1 MVLLNTLTLPSNTG
15 INSLEAAAVSG
26 TLRRLREE
34 NIALSLALGSAQ
46 TALNRAHDEMIE
58 KRSMSLK
65 RMEESKADAAVR
77 ISNVEK
83 ELNEARMESRR
94 LARRAKQLEDELRAS
109 ITDLNSAQADVR
121 SLRSEVETAKR
132 EALIV
137 STSVSPRKIA
147 VALVKR
153 WKETTLIDSFTTSP
167 GKIDSNFASSAKIS
181 SRSSLVS
188 ESSSHIPTSRSHIT
202 NTKAFS
208 GLALPLGPS
217 TETSA
222 VKPPQ
227 VSRLLS
233 KWTTSGALATS
244 PDVFSLHSPSSSS
257 SSSSTTT
264 TTTSMVKATALNP
277 SPRSSP
283 LSLSRP
289 PPGLPAPQRIQTPA
303 SGSLRID
310 ASILSP
316 TSSLSL
322 QTQVD
327 LLNAEVEHNG
337 RTIGPLLVQL
347 STVLNDLHKAEAKIA
362 EINSQRLEDQSKAEE
377 SAELISRLERGH
389 CEMLLRVL
397 DAEERANEAEATV
410 KEFQVTASSDF
421 LQNELLRSQSEYS
434 EELANV
440 NAELKK
446 RSESYQELRITN
458 ADLQRMLQEENDI
471 SNELRIALEVSVS
484 KQSNLKGQ
492 LVNVLEKLDDAF
504 AKLAQ
509 TETSRAD
516 DAQHSSNELELASE
530 GRKTMKEILENEA
543 RVHAQEIADAFNKQR
558 LIESKLVDAQSR
570 AERTEKKLFET
581 QAVSDRVFA
590 SVEELQRRLSLAL
603 EELSRRNI
611 LETMRSQITT
621 QAVSETE
628 KLRYELCELT
638 RQSTQEIRILKEDVA
653 RLTEQS
659 RLVQSLEKHLHEAE
673 KQAASSRSDAD
684 IEKSAR
690 LTLASSHE
698 IEIKALKGEVVSLSY
713 DKEKLLINRDEEFQ
727 AFTKSLIASKDEE
740 IRKLISSRD
749 ATINSKEEESRRLYE
764 ALADSAERINVLR
777 KKLSIAEERIQ
788 ELQIIANNQK
798 VNKIESNAG
807 VASGVKLSSSVVSSS
822 DWFSSDQNKK

>member
-1 MVLLNTLTLPSNTG
+1 MATEKMVLSNTG

-147 VALVKR
+147 VALVER

-167 GKIDSNFASSAKIS
+167 GKTDSNFASSAKIS

-188 ESSSHIPTSRSHIT
+188 ESSSHIPTSRSHIS

-257 SSSSTTT
+257 STTTT
-264 TTTSMVKATALNP
+264 TTTSMVKATALNL

-289 PPGLPAPQRIQTPA
+289 PPGLPAQQRIQTPA

-316 TSSLSL
+316 PTSSLSL

-327 LLNAEVEHNG
+327 LLNAEVEQNG

-362 EINSQRLEDQSKAEE
+362 EVNSQRLEDLSKSEE

-389 CEMLLRVL
+389 SEMLLRVL

-446 RSESYQELRITN
+446 RSESYQELQITN
-458 ADLQRMLQEENDI
+458 ADLQRMLQEENEI
-471 SNELRIALEVSVS
+471 SNELRVALEVSVS

-530 GRKTMKEILENEA
+530 GRKTMKEIMENEA

-558 LIESKLVDAQSR
+558 LIESKVIDAQSR

-603 EELSRRNI
+603 DELSRRNI
-611 LETMRSQITT
+611 LVTMRTQITT
-621 QAVSETE
+621 RAESETE
-628 KLRYELCELT
+628 KLRYELNETT
-638 RQSTQEIRILKEDVA
+638 RRSTQEIRILKEDVA
-653 RLTEQS
+653 RLTAQS
-659 RLVQSLEKHLHEAE
+659 GLVQSLQKHLHEAE
-673 KQAASSRSDAD
+673 KQAAFSRSDAD

-698 IEIKALKGEVVSLSY
+698 IEIRALTGEVASLICE
-713 DKEKLLINRDEEFQ
+713 KEKLLINKEEEFQ

-740 IRKLISSRD
+740 IRKMISNRD

-798 VNKIESNAG
+798 ANKIESSA
-807 VASGVKLSSSVVSSS
+807 VVTSGGKLSSSAVSSS

>member
-1 MVLLNTLTLPSNTG
+1 MVNT
-15 INSLEAAAVSG
+15 IEAAAVSV

-46 TALNRAHDEMIE
+46 TALNRARDEMIE

-65 RMEESKADAAVR
+65 RMEEAKADAAVR
-77 ISNVEK
+77 ISSVEK
-83 ELNEARMESRR
+83 ELNGARMESRR

-132 EALIV
+132 DALIV

-147 VALVKR
+147 VALVER

-167 GKIDSNFASSAKIS
+167 AKIDSNFTSSAKIS
-181 SRSSLVS
+181 SRSSFVS
-188 ESSSHIPTSRSHIT
+188 ESSSHITTSRSHVT
-202 NTKAFS
+202 NSKAFS
-208 GLALPLGPS
+208 GLTIPLGPS

-244 PDVFSLHSPSSSS
+244 PDLFSLHSPS

-264 TTTSMVKATALNP
+264 TTTSMIKATSLNP

-289 PPGLPAPQRIQTPA
+289 PPGLPAPQRIQTPPA

-310 ASILSP
+310 ASTLSP
-316 TSSLSL
+316 TSALSL

-347 STVLNDLHKAEAKIA
+347 STVLNDLHKAETKIA
-362 EINSQRLEDQSKAEE
+362 EVNSQRLEDQAKALE

-389 CEMLLRVL
+389 SEMLLRVL
-397 DAEERANEAEATV
+397 DAEERANEAEETV
-410 KEFQVTASSDF
+410 KELQASASSDF
-421 LQNELLRSQSEYS
+421 LQNELIRHQSDYS
-434 EELANV
+434 EELENV

-446 RSESYQELRITN
+446 RSESYEELRITN
-458 ADLQRMLQEENDI
+458 ADLQRMLHDENEI
-471 SNELRIALEVSVS
+471 SNELRVALEVSVS
-484 KQSNLKGQ
+484 KQSSLKGQ
-492 LVNVLEKLDDAF
+492 LVNVLEKLDDAY

-516 DAQHSSNELELASE
+516 DALHSSNELELASE
-530 GRKTMKEILENEA
+530 GRKTMKEIMENEA

-558 LIESKLVDAQSR
+558 LIESKVIDAQSQ

-581 QAVSDRVFA
+581 KAISDRVFA

-603 EELSRRNI
+603 EELSRRSI
-611 LETMRSQITT
+611 QETLLTQITT
-621 QAVSETE
+621 RAESENE
-628 KLRYELCELT
+628 KLRYELCETTRRSTREIKVLT
-638 RQSTQEIRILKEDVA
+638 EDVA

-659 RLVQSLEKHLHEAE
+659 RLVQSLEKQLHEAE
-673 KQAASSRSDAD
+673 KQAASSRADAD
-684 IEKSAR
+684 IEKSAWF
-690 LTLASSHE
+690 TLALSHE
-698 IEIKALKGEVVSLSY
+698 IEMKALKGQVASLSS
-713 DKEKLLINRDEEFQ
+713 DKERLLISKDEEIRK
-727 AFTKSLIASKDEE
+727 FTASLIASKDEE
-740 IRKLISSRD
+740 ITKLISKRD
-749 ATINSKEEESRRLYE
+749 ASLNSKEEESRRLYE

-777 KKLSIAEERIQ
+777 KKLSIAEDRIQ
-788 ELQIIANNQK
+788 ELQITANNQK
-798 VNKIESNAG
+798 VNKIESSAG
-807 VASGVKLSSSVVSSS
+807 VSSGGKLSSSVISSS